1 MRATRRSPIEP
12 SRAANKSLGAAHLL
26 HHGGRAAKISC
37 RRGHLAPEV
46 EHVASGQISLTVSS
60 YFFREG
66 LLGNNL
72 QEIADVENNSCRSDC
87 TLRYR
92 RSTCLRGAGR
102 FQRPPNR
109 SRLGELTDARIEIV
123 KAALQLTPDQEK
135 LWPPIE
141 DAIRARAKDRQ
152 ARIAI
157 AAERVRELRDRSR
170 IEVLRDRNP
179 IEFMKK
185 RADRLAQRSADLKR
199 LAEAW
204 EPLYQTLTPEQRRR
218 MAFLAIIAV
227 REMRDAVEDRR
238 VRSEDDD
245 DE

>member
-1 MRATRRSPIEP
+1 MVW
-12 SRAANKSLGAAHLL
+12 RAA
-26 HHGGRAAKISC
+26 SC

-46 EHVASGQISLTVSS
+46 EHVASGQISVTVSG

-66 LLGNNL
+66 LLG
-72 QEIADVENNSCRSDC
+72 
-87 TLRYR
+87 TTYR
-92 RSTCLRGAGR
+92 RSPMLKIIAAGVTAL
-102 FQRPPNR
+102 FVTAAPLAYAEQAA
-109 SRLGELTDARIEIV
+109 SHDRLTAADLENLTDARIEIV

-157 AAERVRELRDRSR
+157 AVERARELRDRSR

-179 IEFMKK
+179 IEFMKR

-204 EPLYQTLTPEQRRR
+204 EPLYQTLTPEQKRR

-227 REMRDAVEDRR
+227 REMRDAVEERR
-238 VRSEDDD
+238 VRSEDDN

>member
-1 MRATRRSPIEP
+1 MLDLVIT
-12 SRAANKSLGAAHLL
+12 LL
-26 HHGGRAAKISC
+26 PPARDGQGGT
-37 RRGHLAPEV
+37 
-46 EHVASGQISLTVSS
+46 SGVDQDQTSVTVSS
-60 YFFREG
+60 YFFFVRG
-66 LLGNNL
+66 SWGTNR
-72 QEIADVENNSCRSDC
+72 QEIVDVENNSCRSDC

-102 FQRPPNR
+102 FPGSLIRV
-109 SRLGELTDARIEIV
+109 RLENLTDARIEIV

-157 AAERVRELRDRSR
+157 AVERARELRDRSR

-179 IEFMKK
+179 IEFMKR
-185 RADRLAQRSADLKR
+185 RADRLAQPSADLKR

-204 EPLYQTLTPEQRRR
+204 EPLYQTLTPEQKRR

-238 VRSEDDD
+238 VRSDDD
-245 DE
+245 NDDE